1 MSSTAWDSPMTKPL
15 RAREGSGTQDR
26 VLIAPSI
33 LSADFTR
40 LADAVALAEKGGADW
55 IHVDVMD
62 GHYVPNLTIGPPVV
76 KALSRITELP
86 LDVHLMITNADDT
99 VQWYLDAGADSITVH
114 WESTRHLHRAIQT
127 IHDGACSAG
136 VSVNP
141 ATPVELL
148 RDVLTEVDLVLIMSV
163 NPGFGGQAFIPRAV
177 EKIAELSELC
187 EAEGASPIIQ
197 VDGGITVETAPL
209 VSSVGARCL
218 VAGNAV
224 FGDEDPAGAIGRIRH
239 AAEEA
244 L

>member
-1 MSSTAWDSPMTKPL
+1 V
-15 RAREGSGTQDR
+15 DR

-40 LADAVALAEKGGADW
+40 LAEAIQVIEVGEADW
-55 IHVDVMD
+55 VHVDVMD

-76 KALSRITELP
+76 KALKAVTDLP
-86 LDVHLMITNADDT
+86 LDVHLMIANTDDT
-99 VQWYLDAGADSITVH
+99 LEWYLDAGADSLTVH
-114 WESTRHLHRAIQT
+114 WESTRHVHRAIQS
-127 IHDGACSAG
+127 IHAAGCKAG

-148 RDVLTEVDLVLIMSV
+148 RDVLTELDLVLIMSV
-163 NPGFGGQAFIPRAV
+163 NPGFGGQAFIPRAA
-177 EKIAELSELC
+177 EKVADLAELC

-197 VDGGITVETAPL
+197 VDGGINVDTAPL
-209 VSSVGARCL
+209 VSSMGARCL

-224 FGDEDPAGAIGRIRH
+224 FGEADPAAAIARIRR

-244 L
+244 T